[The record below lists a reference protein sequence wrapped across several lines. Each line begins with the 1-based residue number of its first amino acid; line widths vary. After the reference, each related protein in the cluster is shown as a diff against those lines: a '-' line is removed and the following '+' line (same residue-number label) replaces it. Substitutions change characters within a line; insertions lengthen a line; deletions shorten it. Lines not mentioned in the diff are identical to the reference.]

1 MTTIEEAAIKIG
13 CLFAL
18 MDTFS
23 FQALPFYQRQGYQ
36 PQMSL
41 PDFPQA
47 GMQGHDLA
55 KTLKI
60 IESR

>member
-1 MTTIEEAAIKIG
+1 MIEEVKKMG
-13 CLFAL
+13 YLFAL
-18 MDTFS
+18 VDTFS
-23 FQALPFYQRQGYQ
+23 FQALPFYQKQRYQ

-47 GMQGHDLA
+47 GMQRHDLA